1 MIVTATLRLLR
12 RAFRGGGVARAV
24 MLLAAGASLPAAE
37 EDMPRQFRLGFSYA
51 MFTDVN
57 ENDAKASLRALS
69 AVISRERNI
78 QANPEPLLFR
88 GTDQIARAVRAG
100 EVDSVVL
107 PIDEYWLLAGDALFD
122 RGLFAVQDGDPAE
135 EYVLVARGS
144 GGAASLAGLQ
154 GKRLVIQATPRMR
167 LGYYWLEVVLARRQQ
182 PAVAAFF
189 GRVARTP
196 KLARTVLD
204 VFFQQADA
212 CLVTRR
218 GFQAMV
224 ELNPQVGKQLHILEA
239 SPSLVPALFAFRAGL
254 ATPFRDR
261 VLREFSG
268 VHVTPSGQQAL
279 TIFQVGQ
286 VAERPLSVL
295 DEALAWLR
303 EYGERRPEEILVRAA
318 ELRRSHIGPIGEP
331 NP

>member
-1 MIVTATLRLLR
+1 MIITGALRRLR
-12 RAFRGGGVARAV
+12 RALHGARVTAAV
-24 MLLAAGASLPAAE
+24 VLLSAGAAPAATE
-37 EDMPRQFRLGFSYA
+37 GEAPRHFRLGFSYA

-78 QANPEPLLFR
+78 QANPEPLLFH

-107 PIDEYWLLAGDALFD
+107 PIDEYWIIAGDSLFD
-122 RGLFAVQDGDPAE
+122 RGLFAVQGGDPAE
-135 EYVLVARGS
+135 EYVLLVRGA
-144 GGAASLAGLQ
+144 GGPTTLAGLQ
-154 GKRLVIQATPRMR
+154 GKHLVIHAVPRMR
-167 LGYYWLEVVLARRQQ
+167 LGYYWLEVTLARGQQ
-182 PAVAAFF
+182 PPIAGFF
-189 GRVARTP
+189 GRVVRTP

-204 VFFQQADA
+204 VFFHRADA

-224 ELNPQVGKQLHILEA
+224 ELNPQVGKQLHILAA

-295 DEALAWLR
+295 DEALDWLR
-303 EYGERRPEEILVRAA
+303 EYGVRRPEEAMVRTA
-318 ELRRSHIGPIGEP
+318 ELRRSHVGPIGEP